1 MSDQT
6 TSETK
11 PKQIRGPYK
20 VKSPS
25 RGGPRPNAGRKPGQ
39 KQKISAYQLL
49 DAVQNVTGKEFAL
62 LVAEQLQAAIT
73 AKDSR
78 LVKDYLDM
86 IGKKAIADLQETDIT
101 SGGEALG
108 ASFNFVPVE
117 LGDWKRDEPRH

>member
-1 MSDQT
+1 MSNET
-6 TSETK
+6 TPEEK
-11 PKQIRGPYK
+11 PKKLRGPYK

-86 IGKKAIADLQETDIT
+86 IGKKAIADLQETDMHV
-101 SGGEALG
+101 GGELQQTVINIVAAETG
-108 ASFNFVPVE
+108 QY
-117 LGDWKRDEPRH
+117 GRH

>member
-1 MSDQT
+1 MSDVVQP
-6 TSETK
+6 EREIK
-11 PKQIRGPYK
+11 RRGPYK

-25 RGGPRPNAGRKPGQ
+25 RGGARPNSGRKVGS

-49 DAVQNVTGKEFAL
+49 DAVQNVTGKEFAT

-73 AKDSR
+73 ANDSR

-86 IGKKAIADLQETDIT
+86 IGKKSIADLQETDIT

-108 ASFNFVPVE
+108 ASFNFTPVE
-117 LGDWKRDEPRH
+117 LGEWKRNEH